1 MTVKSVKF
9 NNVLCRHKLLREIAK
24 QHGYT
29 KVCSIIILLY
39 SKVVLIGIVYLP
51 CLQVLVGDNATRLA
65 VRLLGNIAQ
74 GRGAS
79 LPLDTVIKLAC
90 GISIIM
96 S

>member
-1 MTVKSVKF
+1 MILYF
-9 NNVLCRHKLLREIAK
+9 CRHKLLREIAK

-29 KVCSIIILLY
+29 KVSTCDVI
-39 SKVVLIGIVYLP
+39 VLVGIVHKVLN

-79 LPLDTVIKLAC
+79 LPLDTVINLYIIC
-90 GISIIM
+90 GIFNH
-96 S
+96 